1 MLKLKRKVVEKKMR
15 SKYIPKD
22 VNLEKEKL
30 TNRDLIRLTKGLKRE
45 NAELKSELHETHRE
59 IREIKK
65 QSIRCIQL
73 HEKRLGKMFKAGK
86 EQLEVLASSI
96 TRDVADSFKL
106 SAHQMADVST
116 HVDGEIKKVHTH
128 MDKLH
133 DRICANED
141 K

>member
-1 MLKLKRKVVEKKMR
+1 
-15 SKYIPKD
+15 
-22 VNLEKEKL
+22 
-30 TNRDLIRLTKGLKRE
+30 
-45 NAELKSELHETHRE
+45 
-59 IREIKK
+59 
-65 QSIRCIQL
+65 
-73 HEKRLGKMFKAGK
+73 MFKAGK
-86 EQLEVLASSI
+86 EKLEVLASSI

-116 HVDGEIKKVHTH
+116 HVDGEIKKVQLH